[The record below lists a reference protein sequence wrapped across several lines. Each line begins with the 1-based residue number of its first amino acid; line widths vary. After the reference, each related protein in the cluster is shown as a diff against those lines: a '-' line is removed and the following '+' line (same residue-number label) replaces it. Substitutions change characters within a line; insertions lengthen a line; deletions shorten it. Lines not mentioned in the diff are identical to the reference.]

1 MFSRKKAI
9 AKTQALAG
17 VPEGSKQ
24 EIWLSLK
31 ANRRAMFGLLFITLL
46 TITAIFADFIAPYG
60 MREQNLANALQFPS
74 RSHWFG
80 TDDLGRDVFVSFD
93 LRHENIANCRRLCG
107 VTGTIFWW
115 HLRCLIRLF
124 QRMDRYADY
133 AFL

>member
-80 TDDLGRDVFVSFD
+80 TDDLGRDVLS
-93 LRHENIANCRRLCG
+93 RLIYGTRISLTVG
-107 VTGTIFWW
+107 VCAV
-115 HLRCLIRLF
+115 LLALF
-124 QRMDRYADY
+124 
-133 AFL
+133 FGGI